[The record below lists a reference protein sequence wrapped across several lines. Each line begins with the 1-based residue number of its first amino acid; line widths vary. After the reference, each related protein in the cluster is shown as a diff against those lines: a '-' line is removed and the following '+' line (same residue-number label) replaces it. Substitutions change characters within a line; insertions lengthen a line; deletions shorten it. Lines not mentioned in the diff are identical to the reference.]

1 MARQFRLLAALA
13 LAHSA
18 SSTLLEPFV
27 DVVVRVDV
35 QVPADIF
42 AGVLNA
48 AGRSDD
54 GYDACV
60 AADSLLGDCVDAGA
74 FATTAQIADANR
86 CACCVGTTAISA
98 VYSMCASY
106 IANEEPGA
114 SSAFSMPPVT
124 DVPPACNTMLGI
136 YASCSR
142 KLALG
147 TSRVA
152 ARDAASCFCRDQ
164 SGTWNTAFED
174 YASSCAPF
182 FKTNYPEDYDLVTAL
197 ATFCDAYP
205 PNTNTNPLVFTTA
218 GTRSAGGFVVGSSS
232 SSSSS
237 KLSVTDATGPA
248 TSTATTS
255 TSAGLAVP
263 GAPVPGFL
271 LWAANLVTFVL
282 SFFILV

>member
-106 IANEEPGA
+106 IANEEPEA
-114 SSAFSMPPVT
+114 SSAFSSMQSWTRSSPFGSDTMQPFLNST
-124 DVPPACNTMLGI
+124 AFAVP
-136 YASCSR
+136 SV
-142 KLALG
+142 LALQ
-147 TSRVA
+147 VA
-152 ARDAASCFCRDQ
+152 GQ
-164 SGTWNTAFED
+164 
-174 YASSCAPF
+174 
-182 FKTNYPEDYDLVTAL
+182 
-197 ATFCDAYP
+197 
-205 PNTNTNPLVFTTA
+205 
-218 GTRSAGGFVVGSSS
+218 
-232 SSSSS
+232 
-237 KLSVTDATGPA
+237 
-248 TSTATTS
+248 
-255 TSAGLAVP
+255 
-263 GAPVPGFL
+263 
-271 LWAANLVTFVL
+271 
-282 SFFILV
+282 